1 MQMDK
6 KGQEMFL
13 SFILQRV
20 KEDKVEEAK
29 ELLAEN
35 FKKQDENTFTR
46 EDIEQFIPK
55 MMNLLNPDKNE
66 EIKAVTKQFSGIF
79 SKNKV
84 VTNLD
89 IFQVFF
95 LEGIRKDFTFNLPK
109 DRCTIP
115 CLSIS
120 YDPCLT

>member
-1 MQMDK
+1 MDK

-35 FKKQDENTFTR
+35 FKKQDENTFTK

-55 MMNLLNPDKNE
+55 MMNLLKPDKIE
-66 EIKAVTKQFSGIF
+66 EVKAVTKQFSG
-79 SKNKV
+79 
-84 VTNLD
+84 
-89 IFQVFF
+89 
-95 LEGIRKDFTFNLPK
+95 DF
-109 DRCTIP
+109 
-115 CLSIS
+115 
-120 YDPCLT
+120 

>member
-1 MQMDK
+1 MDK

-35 FKKQDENTFTR
+35 FKKQDENTFTK

-55 MMNLLNPDKNE
+55 MMNLLKPDKIE
-66 EIKAVTKQFSGIF
+66 EVKAVTKQFSG
-79 SKNKV
+79 
-84 VTNLD
+84 D
-89 IFQVFF
+89 FQQ
-95 LEGIRKDFTFNLPK
+95 K
-109 DRCTIP
+109 
-115 CLSIS
+115 
-120 YDPCLT
+120 

>member
-35 FKKQDENTFTR
+35 FKKQDENTFTK

-55 MMNLLNPDKNE
+55 MMNLLKPDKIE
-66 EIKAVTKQFSGIF
+66 EVKAVTKQFSG
-79 SKNKV
+79 
-84 VTNLD
+84 
-89 IFQVFF
+89 
-95 LEGIRKDFTFNLPK
+95 DF
-109 DRCTIP
+109 
-115 CLSIS
+115 
-120 YDPCLT
+120 